1 MSDSLRD
8 RIAAAI
14 YNSSD
19 DYTRKLM
26 VRPDC
31 PGASD
36 VEGEWKPVC
45 YRWADAVIRKL
56 GLRPRSVECA
66 NGQIVRCY
74 ETRWEIV
81 DE

>member
-1 MSDSLRD
+1 MSDDLRT
-8 RIAAAI
+8 RIIAVLYDGGDMPASKAA
-14 YNSSD
+14 
-19 DYTRKLM
+19 RL
-26 VRPDC
+26 
-31 PGASD
+31 
-36 VEGEWKPVC
+36 
-45 YRWADAVIRKL
+45 ADAVIRKL